1 MPGTLSIEPLTEDRL
16 EEAVDLVMRVFGP
29 AFEKEAREE
38 LPWSLRANPDS
49 RITFVACLDGKMVG
63 MIQPMVSY
71 IHTDTYGLS
80 WVSTDP
86 AHQGKGIG
94 KALVSHAEEHISHDL
109 LKGRPGTIVIV
120 DYTQKEN
127 PASRFYASLGYVA
140 GPRTHNGAP
149 VMVKI
154 LNM

>member
-1 MPGTLSIEPLTEDRL
+1 MSDGLSIEQLTPGRL
-16 EEAVDLVMRVFGP
+16 EEAVALVVRVFGP
-29 AFEKEAREE
+29 AYEKEAREE
-38 LPWSLRANPDS
+38 LPWSLRPNPDN
-49 RITFVACLDGKMVG
+49 RITFVACIGGRIVG

-94 KALVSHAEEHISHDL
+94 KALVKHAEKHIARDL
-109 LKGRPGTIVIV
+109 LKGKPGTVVIV

-127 PASRFYASLGYVA
+127 PASRFYANLGYVA

>member
-1 MPGTLSIEPLTEDRL
+1 MSSALSIERLTEERL

-29 AFEKEAREE
+29 DFEKEAREE

-49 RITFVACLDGKMVG
+49 RITFVACLDGKVVG

-94 KALVSHAEEHISHDL
+94 KALVRHAEEHISRDL

-120 DYTQKEN
+120 DYTQKVN
-127 PASRFYASLGYVA
+127 PASRFYANLGYVP

-154 LNM
+154 LNL